1 MGSSCVYLWPMG
13 TRNDRDRSTRELDA
27 QELGRLVKQTG
38 EQAVVAQEQEDSPSS
53 PRTQTLQDPMT
64 MALLAEVA
72 RNSRTQDFDPESM
85 PEDAK
90 VPVEADTVHPHV
102 KRR

>member
-1 MGSSCVYLWPMG
+1 MG
-13 TRNDRDRSTRELDA
+13 TRNDRDRSTRELDP

-38 EQAVVAQEQEDSPSS
+38 EQALVKQEQDDSPSS

-72 RNSRTQDFDPESM
+72 RNSRTQDFDPTSMPESM
-85 PEDAK
+85 PESEDA
-90 VPVEADTVHPHV
+90 PDPDEAETVHPHV

>member
-1 MGSSCVYLWPMG
+1 M
-13 TRNDRDRSTRELDA
+13 TKRNDRDRSTRELDP

-38 EQAVVAQEQEDSPSS
+38 EQAVVTQEETPSA

-72 RNSRTQDFDPESM
+72 RNSRTQDFEPGAM
-85 PEDAK
+85 PTDAQP
-90 VPVEADTVHPHV
+90 VPDAEEPVHPHV

>member
-1 MGSSCVYLWPMG
+1 MG

-38 EQAVVAQEQEDSPSS
+38 EQAVVKQEQDDIPSS
-53 PRTQTLQDPMT
+53 PRTQTLHDPMT

-72 RNSRTQDFDPESM
+72 RNSRTQDFDPGSM
-85 PEDAK
+85 PGAEDEP
-90 VPVEADTVHPHV
+90 VPVPDEAETVHPHV

>member
-1 MGSSCVYLWPMG
+1 M
-13 TRNDRDRSTRELDA
+13 TKRNDRDRSTRELDP

-38 EQAVVAQEQEDSPSS
+38 EQAVVAQAQEEVPSA

-72 RNSRTQDFDPESM
+72 RNSRTQDFEPGAM
-85 PEDAK
+85 PTDEQSVTDAEE
-90 VPVEADTVHPHV
+90 PVHPHV

>member
-1 MGSSCVYLWPMG
+1 MG
-13 TRNDRDRSTRELDA
+13 TRNDRDRSTRELDP

-38 EQAVVAQEQEDSPSS
+38 EQAVVKQEQDDIPSS

-72 RNSRTQDFDPESM
+72 RNSRTQDFDPGSM
-85 PEDAK
+85 PAGEDAP
-90 VPVEADTVHPHV
+90 VPDEAETVHPHV

>member
-1 MGSSCVYLWPMG
+1 MG
-13 TRNDRDRSTRELDA
+13 TRNDRDRATRELDPK
-27 QELGRLVKQTG
+27 ELGRLVKQTG
-38 EQAVVAQEQEDSPSS
+38 EQAVVAQEQEETPSS

-72 RNSRTQDFDPESM
+72 RNSRTQDFDPAAM
-85 PEDAK
+85 PSAAVPDED
-90 VPVEADTVHPHV
+90 EAETVHPHV

>member
-1 MGSSCVYLWPMG
+1 MG
-13 TRNDRDRSTRELDA
+13 TRNDRDRSTRELDP

-38 EQAVVAQEQEDSPSS
+38 EQAVVAQEQDETPSS

-72 RNSRTQDFDPESM
+72 RNSRTQDFDPASM
-85 PEDAK
+85 PTEA
-90 VPVEADTVHPHV
+90 PVADEAETVHPHV

>member
-1 MGSSCVYLWPMG
+1 MG
-13 TRNDRDRSTRELDA
+13 TRNDRDRSTRELDPK
-27 QELGRLVKQTG
+27 ELGRLVKQTG
-38 EQAVVAQEQEDSPSS
+38 EQAVVAQEQEEAPSA

-72 RNSRTQDFDPESM
+72 RNSRTQDFEPGQM
-85 PEDAK
+85 PEASPAAEDD
-90 VPVEADTVHPHV
+90 VETVHPHV

>member
-1 MGSSCVYLWPMG
+1 M
-13 TRNDRDRSTRELDA
+13 TKRNDRDRSTRELDP

-38 EQAVVAQEQEDSPSS
+38 EQAVVAEAQEETPSA

-72 RNSRTQDFDPESM
+72 RNSRTQDFEPGAMPAEAHEPADEES
-85 PEDAK
+85 
-90 VPVEADTVHPHV
+90 VHPHV

>member
-1 MGSSCVYLWPMG
+1 MG
-13 TRNDRDRSTRELDA
+13 RNDRDRATRELDA

-38 EQAVVAQEQEDSPSS
+38 EQAVVAQEQEETPSS

-72 RNSRTQDFDPESM
+72 RNSRTQDFDPASLPTEAAAPEES
-85 PEDAK
+85 DA
-90 VPVEADTVHPHV
+90 DSVHPHV

>member
-1 MGSSCVYLWPMG
+1 MG
-13 TRNDRDRSTRELDA
+13 TRNDRDRSTRELDP

-38 EQAVVAQEQEDSPSS
+38 EQAVVKQEQDESPSA

-72 RNSRTQDFDPESM
+72 RNSRTQDFDPASM
-85 PEDAK
+85 PASEEAP
-90 VPVEADTVHPHV
+90 VPDEAEPVHPHV

>member
-1 MGSSCVYLWPMG
+1 M
-13 TRNDRDRSTRELDA
+13 TKRNDRDRSTRELDP

-38 EQAVVAQEQEDSPSS
+38 EQAVVAQPQDEMPSA

-72 RNSRTQDFDPESM
+72 RNSRTQDFEPDAM
-85 PEDAK
+85 PTEGA
-90 VPVEADTVHPHV
+90 PPAEADESVHPHV

>member
-1 MGSSCVYLWPMG
+1 MG
-13 TRNDRDRSTRELDA
+13 TRNDRDRSTRELDP

-38 EQAVVAQEQEDSPSS
+38 EQAVVKQEQDDSPSS

-72 RNSRTQDFDPESM
+72 RNSRTQDFDPGSM
-85 PEDAK
+85 PAPEETP
-90 VPVEADTVHPHV
+90 VPDEAETVHPHV

>member
-1 MGSSCVYLWPMG
+1 MG
-13 TRNDRDRSTRELDA
+13 TRNDRDRVTRELDRK
-27 QELGRLVKQTG
+27 ELARLAKQTG
-38 EQAVVAQEQEDSPSS
+38 EQAVVEQEQEETPSS

-85 PEDAK
+85 PAPP
-90 VPVEADTVHPHV
+90 VPDEAHTSEAETVHPHV

>member
-1 MGSSCVYLWPMG
+1 MG
-13 TRNDRDRSTRELDA
+13 TRNDRDRSTRELDP

-38 EQAVVAQEQEDSPSS
+38 EQAVVAEEQDESPSS

-72 RNSRTQDFDPESM
+72 RNSRTQDFDPASM
-85 PEDAK
+85 PEAEPVPDDA
-90 VPVEADTVHPHV
+90 ETVHPHV